1 MAVRSQLAVGSLTVV
16 TYMHRADRD
25 RSFHPCNSCVWA
37 AVKAETGRLNLTFL
51 CKGFPRPLDV
61 FDLER
66 MPAVEEAKV

>member
-1 MAVRSQLAVGSLTVV
+1 MAVRSQLAGGSLTAV

-25 RSFHPCNSCVWA
+25 RSFHPYNSCVWV
-37 AVKAETGRLNLTFL
+37 AVKAESGRLNLTFL

>member
-1 MAVRSQLAVGSLTVV
+1 MAVRSQLVIGSLTVV
-16 TYMHRADRD
+16 IYMYRADRD
-25 RSFHPCNSCVWA
+25 RSVHTCNPCVWA
-37 AVKAETGRLNLTFL
+37 AVKAESSRLNLTFL